1 MNSCYDPN
9 LKSGLINNENQVHF
23 TKIQFFESSKIRQ
36 HEQSQTLKLIGKD
49 YSPVATKP
57 AKRKLKLTKSCSK
70 KKDNWY
76 LDEDKLL
83 LELIGKY
90 GPRNWSKIACYFPNR
105 QGKQC
110 RERWHNHLN
119 PYINKQKWS
128 DEEDRML
135 LKAYIQYSSKWAIIA
150 KLLPGRTDNCIKNH
164 YNSTIKRKL
173 RMRELTLDMTPLKVE
188 LDKTASNSKLSCF
201 ENKGSEGYECSMD
214 KINKHHSMSN
224 CSSGLSQQSEFNS
237 DQYDKFKLRIPVFHP
252 KTLKRTSHP
261 TVLDALLAKVDTQ
274 PPKNTPK
281 LEMSFDDFLKSLKN
295 VSLDL
300 L

>member
-1 MNSCYDPN
+1 MNPCYDPN
-9 LKSGLINNENQVHF
+9 LKTGLITNANQVHS

-36 HEQSQTLKLIGKD
+36 NEQSQTLKLIGKN
-49 YSPVATKP
+49 YSPVIIKS

-83 LELIGKY
+83 LELIARY
-90 GPRNWSKIACYFPNR
+90 GARNWSKIACYFPNR

-119 PYINKQKWS
+119 PYINKEKWS

-135 LKAYIQYSSKWAIIA
+135 LKAYILYSSKWAIIA

-173 RMRELTLDMTPLKVE
+173 RMRELTLDMTPLKIE
-188 LDKTASNSKLSCF
+188 SQTASNSKVSCGDSQGNEGFEYSNRISQHRSLS
-201 ENKGSEGYECSMD
+201 N
-214 KINKHHSMSN
+214 
-224 CSSGLSQQSEFNS
+224 SSRGMSQQTEYNS
-237 DQYDKFKLRIPVFHP
+237 DSNDKFKLRIPMFNP
-252 KTLKRTSHP
+252 KTLKRACHP
-261 TVLDALLAKVDTQ
+261 TVLDSLLAKVDIQ
-274 PPKNTPK
+274 NCKNTQK

-295 VSLDL
+295 VSIDL